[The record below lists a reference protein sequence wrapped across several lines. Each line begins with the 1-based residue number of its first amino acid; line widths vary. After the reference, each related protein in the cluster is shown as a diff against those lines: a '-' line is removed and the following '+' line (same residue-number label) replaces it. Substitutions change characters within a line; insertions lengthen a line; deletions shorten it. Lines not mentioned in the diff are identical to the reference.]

1 MQPAE
6 QTMLSTLRLAQLIV
20 EAGFPPGV
28 FNVVTGYGE
37 TVGNALVKHPL
48 VSKVCHLTKDT
59 GTHWHIVSLLLA
71 MLFYHMSTRP
81 CSVQLIAHDLQ
92 SPASTHAAWFG
103 H

>member
-1 MQPAE
+1 
-6 QTMLSTLRLAQLIV
+6 MLTTLRLAELVV

-48 VSKVCHLTKDT
+48 VSKVCHLTK
-59 GTHWHIVSLLLA
+59 
-71 MLFYHMSTRP
+71 YN
-81 CSVQLIAHDLQ
+81 
-92 SPASTHAAWFG
+92 G